1 MTMACSFMACSSDDD
16 YEVVVNPVT
25 PETVAAGTYEGEWTR
40 MLLTDS
46 TEATNPGQIIIE
58 SDTAYIAK
66 VKFVSESFNLSK
78 EVTANIT
85 YANNG
90 FYYFNY
96 STVNDLKAAFS
107 GKVDAEGRNTI
118 VFTIKQ
124 VDGRKIKE
132 FKYSFSGLKTSTSTT
147 E

>member
-1 MTMACSFMACSSDDD
+1 MTMGCSFMSCSSDDEN
-16 YEVVVNPVT
+16 EVVVNPVT

-40 MLLTDS
+40 VLVTDGS
-46 TEATNPGQIIIE
+46 EATNPGQIIIE
-58 SDTAYIAK
+58 ADTAYIARI
-66 VKFVSESFNLSK
+66 KFVSEDFKLEK

-85 YANNG
+85 YANGG

-96 STVNDLKAAFS
+96 STVNELKAAFA
-107 GKVDAEGRNTI
+107 GKVDAEGRNAIT
-118 VFTIKQ
+118 FTIKQ

-132 FKYSFSGLKTSTSTT
+132 FKYSFNGMKTSASTA